1 MIGGLGGSS
10 VITPGPPLVACGL
23 PLLGACCLRLGLK
36 GKGLPPEGG
45 IG

>member
-10 VITPGPPLVACGL
+10 LTPGPPLVACGL
-23 PLLGACCLRLGLK
+23 PLLGAWSLRLGLK

-45 IG
+45 VG